1 MVISQHI
8 CQLRPVGQHCRQYEP
23 QTPLFSKT
31 RGQVPDLLSVLF
43 CEVSRPGQ
51 EAIRPNAR
59 SMVGGSLS
67 RPDFCGDRES
77 GFAVPRTSYDLHADR
92 QTFRRLAHRNG
103 PRPACRNAGSP
114 GGLTASAPP
123 HRCLTCARCSTR
135 SNVSALRNEVCN
147 RTTAC
152 PRLPNPE
159 NTCFGRAFRSR
170 QSPSTPGHAC

>member
-1 MVISQHI
+1 MPTPAGGPTLS
-8 CQLRPVGQHCRQYEP
+8 PVRA
-23 QTPLFSKT
+23 TNTRFSKT
-31 RGQVPDLLSVLF
+31 RGQVRDLLSVLF

-67 RPDFCGDRES
+67 RPDFCGDGEG

-114 GGLTASAPP
+114 GGLTAAARPRRSLTSA
-123 HRCLTCARCSTR
+123 RYLRR
-135 SNVSALRNEVCN
+135 SSVSVLRNEVCN

-152 PRLPNPE
+152 PRLPSPE
-159 NTCFGRAFRSR
+159 NTCFDPAFRFR
-170 QSPSTPGHAC
+170 QSP